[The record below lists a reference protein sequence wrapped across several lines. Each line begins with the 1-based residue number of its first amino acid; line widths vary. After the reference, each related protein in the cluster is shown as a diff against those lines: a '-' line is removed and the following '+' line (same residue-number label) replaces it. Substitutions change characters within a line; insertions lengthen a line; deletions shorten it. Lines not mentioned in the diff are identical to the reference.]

1 MANGDRDYW
10 KDRYEQEV
18 LGKPKPKEYTVEGF
32 VTVDKIVA
40 DTMKYLETKL
50 IKKVKK

>member
-18 LGKPKPKEYTVEGF
+18 LGKPKPKEYEAELT
-32 VTVDKIVA
+32 
-40 DTMKYLETKL
+40 TMSEVVKDAMKFLKALPKGRTK
-50 IKKVKK
+50 